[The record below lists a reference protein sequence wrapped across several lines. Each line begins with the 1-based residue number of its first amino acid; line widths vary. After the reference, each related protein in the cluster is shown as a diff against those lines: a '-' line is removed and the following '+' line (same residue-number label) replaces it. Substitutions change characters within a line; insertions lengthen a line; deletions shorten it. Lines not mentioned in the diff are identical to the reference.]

1 VRPAIGYHLCSAG
14 APDRFREDSMLTRRK
29 FAVGDTLIRENDL
42 GETAFIVHEGQV
54 EIRKDVGGTM
64 VHLATVGPGDTI
76 GEMSMIEDTPRS
88 ATAVAITPVVADEVH
103 HDDFYQAL
111 QTDREIALLLLKSLF
126 ERLREANA
134 TILQLRSGG
143 AIPVE
148 PVSEAK
154 PPILLIE
161 GLTPEAEQVLPSTP
175 FRVEQYPFR
184 IGRCSH
190 NPLVHNDLEIEDKM
204 PWQISRHHLAFVLE
218 QGRAAVVDRGST
230 LGTSVDD
237 RRLGG
242 PKGEPGPI
250 FLEGESLITL
260 GKSDSPFRFQVI
272 VQDA

>member
-1 VRPAIGYHLCSAG
+1 
-14 APDRFREDSMLTRRK
+14 MLTRRK

-230 LGTSVDD
+230 LGTSVDA